1 MLQVSDHNQPSG
13 TAPGRACLLAVS
25 LILLFGSQASLAA
38 PCPPA
43 GYSREDLLELKEGGF
58 ELPDASTRDE
68 LALGLAACTGDPDPA
83 IRDGVAYEALA
94 KWMRGGLLSTG
105 TVDALGADLLGQL
118 AAPDDP
124 RGFRKPFAALILSE
138 VARTD
143 RIDPAFSAARRES
156 LVQTASDYLSG
167 MRDYRGFS
175 ETEGWRHGVAH
186 GADLALQLVL
196 NPNIDTGQVQRLLD
210 AVASQVAPPGEHFYN
225 YGEPGRLA
233 RPVFYAFR
241 RGDISEEAWR
251 SWFDR
256 LADPAPMRHW
266 SEAFS
271 SQEGLARRHNILA
284 FLQALC
290 VAADASDEPVDPALR
305 ALALDTLS
313 AIP

>member
-1 MLQVSDHNQPSG
+1 MAHRADSSG
-13 TAPGRACLLAVS
+13 RNRLLAVS
-25 LILLFGSQASLAA
+25 LLLVFGSQTALAA

-43 GYSREDLLELKEGGF
+43 GYSRDGLLELKDGGF
-58 ELPDASTRDE
+58 ELQDASMRDE
-68 LALGLAACTGDPDPA
+68 LALGLAGCTGDPDPA

-94 KWMRGGLLSTG
+94 GWMRGGMLSIG
-105 TVDALGADLLGQL
+105 TVEALGTELLGQL
-118 AAPDDP
+118 AAPEDP
-124 RGFRKPFAALILSE
+124 QGFRRPFAALILSE

-143 RIDPAFSAARRES
+143 RIEPTFTAARREEF
-156 LVQTASDYLSG
+156 VQAAAAYLSG
-167 MRDYRGFS
+167 VRDYRGFS

-210 AVASQVAPPGEHFYN
+210 AVATQVAPPGEHFYI

-241 RGDISEEAWR
+241 RGDISEETWR
-251 SWFDR
+251 TWFDR
-256 LADPAPMRHW
+256 LADPTPMRDW

-271 SQEGLARRHNILA
+271 SQEGLARRHNTLA

-290 VAADASDEPVDPALR
+290 VAADSSGEPDDLALQ
-305 ALALDTLS
+305 ALAVETLS
-313 AIP
+313 AMP